1 MDVMSFPS
9 NKMLPL
15 SGAISFRIILP
26 SVVLPQPDSPTRP
39 RFSPLR
45 ERQIDAV
52 DRTDKRS
59 GPREKASRH
68 RKRLLDI
75 FSAPITYFIDLEGL
89 HQRARVRVLWFL
101 QDFAGCP
108 PLNDLTFGHDRDAV
122 GHMRHHPQ
130 VMGDQ

>member
-39 RFSPLR
+39 RFSPGASAR
-45 ERQIDAV
+45 STPSTARTK
-52 DRTDKRS
+52 DRGR
-59 GPREKASRH
+59 A
-68 RKRLLDI
+68 RKPPVTGKDFLIFFSSNNILDL
-75 FSAPITYFIDLEGL
+75 DGL

-108 PLNDLTFGHDRDAV
+108 PLNDLTFGHDRDAI

-130 VMGDQ
+130 IMGDQ